1 MSILRLIRLCSL
13 VLIASASTSSFGQT
27 KQNVNL
33 YYPEVLDVKGNV
45 VPLTPQVNK
54 VFQYFEREAGLKFS
68 IVFLPWKR
76 AQLEVMKGN
85 GIIYGFSKTSER
97 LESFRFSLPVI
108 HLPVWAIS
116 YGPENARLAELKD
129 LKAKVVTANVG
140 ITHGIEYD
148 RARNTI
154 FTVQED
160 LLTYQERF
168 RKLILRRSDII
179 FVPFTNRVGREE
191 IVQAINQKVI
201 PSFNDPELSGRI
213 FNVSLNPIFL
223 DTIHF
228 ASSKIQQQDAMDK
241 IDAAIQ
247 RGVKNGSLSKLLK
260 DY

>member
-1 MSILRLIRLCSL
+1 MSISRFIRISAF
-13 VLIASASTSSFGQT
+13 VLIALCGGTSFGQT
-27 KQNVNL
+27 AQSVNL
-33 YYPEVLDVKGNV
+33 YYPEILNAKGKQI
-45 VPLTPQVNK
+45 PLTPQVNK

-76 AQLEVMKGN
+76 AQLEVLKGN
-85 GIIYGFSKTSER
+85 GIIYGFSKSSER

-108 HLPVWAIS
+108 NLPVWAIS
-116 YGPENARLAELKD
+116 YGPENAKLSELKD
-129 LKAKVVTANVG
+129 LKAKVVTTSVG

-160 LLTYQERF
+160 LLSYQERF
-168 RKLILRRSDII
+168 RKLISRRSDII
-179 FVPFTNRVGREE
+179 FVPFTMHVSREQIE
-191 IVQAINQKVI
+191 QAINQKIV
-201 PSFNDPELSGRI
+201 PGFNDPELSGRT

-228 ASSKIQQQDAMDK
+228 ASAKAQQQDVMDK
-241 IDAAIQ
+241 IDVAIE
-247 RGVKNGSLSKLLK
+247 RGVKNGSLPKLLM

>member
-1 MSILRLIRLCSL
+1 MSILRFIRLCSL
-13 VLIASASTSSFGQT
+13 ALTVIVSPSSFGWT

-33 YYPEVLDVKGNV
+33 YYPEIRDAKGNV
-45 VPLTPQVNK
+45 VPLTPQVSK

-68 IVFLPWKR
+68 VIYLPWKR

-97 LESFRFSLPVI
+97 LELYRFSLPVV

-129 LKAKVVTANVG
+129 LKAKLVTASVG

-168 RKLILRRSDII
+168 RKLISRRSDII
-179 FVPFTNRVGREE
+179 FVPFANRVGREE
-191 IVQAINQKVI
+191 IVQAINQKVV
-201 PSFNDPELSGRI
+201 PGFNDPELSGRT

-228 ASSKIQQQDAMDK
+228 ASSKTHQQYTMDK
-241 IDAAIQ
+241 IDAAIE
-247 RGVKNGSLSKLLK
+247 RGAKNGSLSKLLR